1 MPYLILW
8 LLPLMFVLALT
19 AGLLAPQRPAAVFD
33 VSRPALR
40 DLFLETTEV
49 HPSGLSPGLMEVVEA
64 RLDCYASSPIKRLQG
79 QCQAGYLRGLVEL
92 GRRRVR
98 SAPDLGAFAASVD
111 LCPATFS
118 LCMGQAADRTLRP
131 ESSSRRLCSAL
142 EARCLDLRFDRH
154 WRGAPPPL
162 SLLNK
167 TNSELLQNYRPPA
180 PPRMGPVDGQ

>member
-1 MPYLILW
+1 MPYLLLW
-8 LLPLMFVLALT
+8 LVPVMFVLALT
-19 AGLLAPQRPAAVFD
+19 AGLLAPQRPAEIFD

-49 HPSGLSPGLMEVVEA
+49 HPSGLGPELLAVVEE
-64 RLDCYASSPIKRLQG
+64 RIDCYASSPLKRLQG
-79 QCQAGYLRGLVEL
+79 QCQAGYLQGLVKL
-92 GRRRVR
+92 GRRQVR
-98 SAPDLGAFAASVD
+98 SAPDLGTFTASVD

-118 LCMGQAADRTLRP
+118 LCMGQTADRTVRP
-131 ESSSRRLCSAL
+131 ESTSRRLCSAL

-167 TNSELLQNYRPPA
+167 SSNSL
-180 PPRMGPVDGQ
+180 GPVQK